1 MHASASVQRY
11 IDLVAPG
18 TSWRSVQ
25 PVGPSPLIVKKSDLA
40 RLTPRWLDFSLK
52 LKVDPG
58 ADKRFGWVLEMW
70 GYSIAAASLGLQHD
84 VLHTFQVEGG
94 AGISADAAK
103 SRGVYIF
110 HYTYGIEYRLDG
122 RPQGPN
128 QIGAWSLDKRH
139 YGAAYPPRGLQ
150 PPPDG
155 ASDGATWLC
164 AAWNEAS
171 QNIPTWPKT
180 RALGT
185 VGWRRSQGD
194 GIAESRLAKAIVNTE
209 WKWAG
214 IAGLAFHGG
223 GALKTPWGTGVWG
236 ALPSNVDYNDDGHC
250 SSALGCLFADFGG
263 GLHNLRF
270 ESADGTLP
278 PSDDAALH
286 SQLRRFKSF
295 RVGDAD
301 AVEGERTDVG

>member
-1 MHASASVQRY
+1 MRLASPA
-11 IDLVAPG
+11 L
-18 TSWRSVQ
+18 
-25 PVGPSPLIVKKSDLA
+25 PSLTHTA
-40 RLTPRWLDFSLK
+40 RR
-52 LKVDPG
+52 
-58 ADKRFGWVLEMW
+58 LE
-70 GYSIAAASLGLQHD
+70 SRLRR
-84 VLHTFQVEGG
+84 
-94 AGISADAAK
+94 

-139 YGAAYPPRGLQ
+139 YGGAYPPRGLQ

-171 QNIPTWPKT
+171 RNIPSWPKT

-185 VGWRRSQGD
+185 IGWRRSQGD
-194 GIAESRLAKAIVNTE
+194 GIADSRLARALVNTE

-214 IAGLAFHGG
+214 IAGLAFQEGG
-223 GALKTPWGTGVWG
+223 SLKTPWGTGVWG
-236 ALPSNVDYNDDGHC
+236 ALPANVDYNDDGHC
-250 SSALGCLFADFGG
+250 SGALGCLFADFGG

-270 ESADGTLP
+270 ESAEGTQ
-278 PSDDAALH
+278 PSSDEAGLR

-301 AVEGERTDVG
+301 SVEGVRTDVALGR